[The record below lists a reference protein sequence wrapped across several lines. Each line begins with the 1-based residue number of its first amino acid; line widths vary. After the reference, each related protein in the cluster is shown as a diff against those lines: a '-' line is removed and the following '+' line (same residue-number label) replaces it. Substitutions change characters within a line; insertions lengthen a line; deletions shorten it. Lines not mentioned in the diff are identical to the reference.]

1 VYLEKQYANC
11 MEISLQKNAQ
21 NVGKYTLE
29 IFIQDSVIS
38 NGVILTTQE
47 EYAFPIVVEVVYMI
61 RWYFLENLWKLI
73 SNNKPKKKWKK
84 QIF

>member
-1 VYLEKQYANC
+1 